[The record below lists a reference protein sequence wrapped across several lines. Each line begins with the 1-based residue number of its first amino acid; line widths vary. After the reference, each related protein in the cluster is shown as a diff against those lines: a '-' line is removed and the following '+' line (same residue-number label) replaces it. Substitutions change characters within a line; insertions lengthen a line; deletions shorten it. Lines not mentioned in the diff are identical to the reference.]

1 MAVLEWPWRGLVN
14 GLESGVLVKGYLGYI
29 CDALLGRRR
38 EERQKRVEASET
50 ECK

>member
-1 MAVLEWPWRGLVN
+1 MN

-29 CDALLGRRR
+29 CDALLGRRGR

-50 ECK
+50 EYK